1 MINFKMPK
9 GRQTIRKHGGRHT
22 RLWELAGS
30 SIPAVQRLEVVY
42 LDGHGAMDRT
52 EARHAANKADKRLTQ
67 DGVRDDLLKF
77 VLNDVVPAL
86 HRGRTEIK
94 KARMEVA
101 ERRSKLKIEAPD
113 KTDFAA
119 AFRRT
124 EIRAR
129 LYDMK
134 PDDQAKYFA
143 EYGDNLPTEIAQA
156 VIELPPEYSRVPKSR
171 HDLLTERALD
181 AQHHDAIAEIK
192 EIEQAIEAAASTVEA
207 ARDEVRLEVG
217 IHDPAKFDELAAPIE
232 AKQA

>member
-86 HRGRTEIK
+86 HRGRTKIK
-94 KARMEVA
+94 RLFRKSCGCFWQLQSAGSMHVSTLS
-101 ERRSKLKIEAPD
+101 RR
-113 KTDFAA
+113 
-119 AFRRT
+119 
-124 EIRAR
+124 
-129 LYDMK
+129 
-134 PDDQAKYFA
+134 
-143 EYGDNLPTEIAQA
+143 
-156 VIELPPEYSRVPKSR
+156 YS
-171 HDLLTERALD
+171 
-181 AQHHDAIAEIK
+181 
-192 EIEQAIEAAASTVEA
+192 
-207 ARDEVRLEVG
+207 
-217 IHDPAKFDELAAPIE
+217 
-232 AKQA
+232 